1 MRTKVTAIV
10 QKLVVLLFFQLITG
24 ALLADTLE
32 VKTLQPNWQE
42 NDHYAFQRVE
52 LNNYYVDDSLIRHD
66 QTVKMFHIK
75 VEQNTF
81 STTVQFYNDEANF
94 ERQKVQNLPVEKLL
108 LLKLIEDISFEMFSF
123 PYLLQLNDSLITHEP
138 KVVNYSDYSTH
149 LNVKIDVVFDRY
161 KEVLN
166 KSEEEIVALKKHAYT
181 YMLQEEQKVREELLT
196 NFKSIFAPHA
206 YPCKMDTTLESE
218 SATKDIALFQEQPFQ
233 TIKAKETTSLT
244 LKENQYTLKK
254 ERFYDKQDFLDKIK
268 LVQPVFANIKPD
280 QLTIIERQ
288 KMLFEQT
295 SHWLLETNT
304 EAIALLPG
312 VKVVQVTTV
321 QRLVP

>member
-10 QKLVVLLFFQLITG
+10 QKLVVLLFFQLITV
-24 ALLADTLE
+24 ALIADTLE

-42 NDHYAFQRVE
+42 NDHYVFQRIE
-52 LNNYYVDDSLIRHD
+52 LNNYYVDDSLIRQE
-66 QTVKMFHIK
+66 QTVKLFHIK

-81 STTVQFYNDEANF
+81 SSTVQFYNDEANF
-94 ERQKVQNLPVEKLL
+94 ERQKVQDLPVEKLL
-108 LLKLIEDISFEMFSF
+108 LLKLIEDISFEMSTF
-123 PYLLQLNDSLITHEP
+123 PYLLQLSDSLITHEP
-138 KVVNYSDYSTH
+138 KVVNYTDYSTH

-161 KEVLN
+161 KDVLN
-166 KSEEEIVALKKHAYT
+166 KSEEEIEALKKHAYS
-181 YMLQEEQKVREELLT
+181 YMIQQEEKARNELIT
-196 NFKSIFAPHA
+196 NFKLIFAP
-206 YPCKMDTTLESE
+206 YSYSCKLDSTLQREV
-218 SATKDIALFQEQPFQ
+218 AVKDIALFQEQPFQ
-233 TIKAKETTSLT
+233 TIKASEKTSLT

-268 LVQPVFANIKPD
+268 LVQPVFANVQPD
-280 QLTIIERQ
+280 QLTLIERK